1 MTQTELPE
9 AITEASA
16 EPICR
21 LEVPRLD
28 ALDPETRKF
37 VESHGGDNWLRS
49 FALSPGAF
57 KRFMTY
63 YNDIFN
69 SRKGRLPLRE
79 RELIGVVVSAENGC
93 GYCEMNHLRGLS
105 RALKDPVRAR
115 RVALD
120 HHTVNLS
127 RRERGIVDL
136 AIKITRDPKTVEPA
150 DFDRLRDLGMDDE
163 EILEVIE
170 MASWFNHSNRLA
182 ISMGIIPDEKF
193 FTPEWVR

>member
-1 MTQTELPE
+1 MSQTELPE
-9 AITEASA
+9 AITEATQ
-16 EPICR
+16 PICR
-21 LEVPRLD
+21 LEVPPLD
-28 ALDPETRKF
+28 NVDPDVRKIVET
-37 VESHGGDNWLRS
+37 HGGDNWLRA
-49 FALSPGAF
+49 FALSAGAF

-105 RALKDPVRAR
+105 RALKDSVRAR
-115 RVALD
+115 RIALD
-120 HHTVNLS
+120 HHTVDLS
-127 RRERGIVDL
+127 ARERGIAEL
-136 AIKITRDPKTVEPA
+136 ALKITRDPKTVEPA

-170 MASWFNHSNRLA
+170 MASWFNHSNRIA
-182 ISMGIIPDEKF
+182 ISMGIVPDEKF
-193 FTPEWVR
+193 FQPEWVR